1 METEHRAD
9 LKGKAQRPCGQ
20 AGDQH
25 VPLPWAGRSGAA
37 VLSFATRNHPPGS
50 EANGQPGPGSGRL
63 VTWVCC
69 LRDSPWVGSAGSPPH
84 LLAPLFLQEHSQS
97 PAGVPL
103 CACAG
108 LQPPRRPDGHGESQG
123 RALVWMEH
131 ELHTDLACGDLP
143 LVCVWS
149 GPRAAAAVSHGC
161 CVSRSTRGALQGAP
175 RIVTRHRVQSVCK
188 CLRGLLFTH
197 EPGLC
202 GKHRL

>member
-69 LRDSPWVGSAGSPPH
+69 LRDSPWVGSAGSPPPS
-84 LLAPLFLQEHSQS
+84 ARPFV
-97 PAGVPL
+97 PARAFPE
-103 CACAG
+103 
-108 LQPPRRPDGHGESQG
+108 PRG
-123 RALVWMEH
+123 
-131 ELHTDLACGDLP
+131 
-143 LVCVWS
+143 
-149 GPRAAAAVSHGC
+149 GP
-161 CVSRSTRGALQGAP
+161 TL
-175 RIVTRHRVQSVCK
+175 
-188 CLRGLLFTH
+188 CLRGTAATTSARWPRRVSGPG
-197 EPGLC
+197 PGLDGTRAPHRPGVWGPPPGVCVVRATC
-202 GKHRL
+202 GCSSLTWLLCVQIHKGCTAGCPQDCDKAPCAVCVQVPTWAPVHT